1 MWSSL
6 LVRVASRPGIK
17 APIALPVVMLI
28 YVIML
33 IVLTVYQKCWV
44 SVNGV
49 AIMATG
55 LPIYFIFVKNSYP
68 SLQRKTKKLTVMMQ
82 KLLLIVEQDTEAS
95 KDN

>member
-1 MWSSL
+1 
-6 LVRVASRPGIK
+6 
-17 APIALPVVMLI
+17 MLI

-55 LPIYFIFVKNSYP
+55 LPIYFIFVKNS
-68 SLQRKTKKLTVMMQ
+68 
-82 KLLLIVEQDTEAS
+82 
-95 KDN
+95 